1 MEFGYDPNGG
11 GNYQYGF
18 QLHGSDFIDITR
30 TIMWQTDDRII
41 PRIWILGDNPL
52 PGDWAIQVLW
62 KGDWY
67 DVPFGG

>member
-1 MEFGYDPNGG
+1 MEFAYAPEGN

-18 QLHGSDFIDITR
+18 KLDGYDFIDITR
-30 TIMWQTDDRII
+30 IIIWQTDDRII

-52 PGDWAIQVLW
+52 PGDWTIKVLW

-67 DVPFGG
+67 DVPFGV